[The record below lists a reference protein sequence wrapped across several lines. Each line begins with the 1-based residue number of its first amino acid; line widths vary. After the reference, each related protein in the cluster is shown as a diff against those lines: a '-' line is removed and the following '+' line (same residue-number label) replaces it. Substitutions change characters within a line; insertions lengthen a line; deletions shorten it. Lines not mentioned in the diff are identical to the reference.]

1 MQCRPELS
9 TTQKTDKFS
18 SLGSNFQMKCKI
30 LTQTNDSGIFRVLD
44 RCRTSLH
51 LHAWPDQT
59 RKNLLDHLRTVH
71 ACPGRVLVHLP
82 LHLLAKH
89 SSHNIGGV
97 NRYETEI
104 VVKQIF
110 KFNPIGPYAF
120 HSRFQIHNELVTW
133 QCLIISCCNFC
144 YLSYFGGSTI
154 WVFDWAGSLG

>member
-1 MQCRPELS
+1 MNLSCALNFPEKKKQLMAI
-9 TTQKTDKFS
+9 TYLV
-18 SLGSNFQMKCKI
+18 SLIEKLRQP
-30 LTQTNDSGIFRVLD
+30 RVLEIFWVLNN
-44 RCRTSLH
+44 CRTPLH

-59 RKNLLDHLRTVH
+59 RKNLLDHLCPVH

-110 KFNPIGPYAF
+110 KSNPIGPYAF

-133 QCLIISCCNFC
+133 QCLIICCCNFC

-154 WVFDWAGSLG
+154 WVFD

>member
-1 MQCRPELS
+1 MNLS
-9 TTQKTDKFS
+9 CA
-18 SLGSNFQMKCKI
+18 LNFLEKRNNWWQLLI
-30 LTQTNDSGIFRVLD
+30 LFHLFKKLHHPRVLEIFWVLNN
-44 RCRTSLH
+44 CRTPLH
-51 LHAWPDQT
+51 LHAWPDQS
-59 RKNLLDHLRTVH
+59 RKNLLDHLHRVDDH
-71 ACPGRVLVHLP
+71 PGRVLVHLP

-133 QCLIISCCNFC
+133 QCLIICCCNFC
-144 YLSYFGGSTI
+144 YLSYLGGSTI
-154 WVFDWAGSLG
+154 WVFDWGGSLG